1 MDQMYFTKKG
11 EKIAHQSWP
20 LALCSVDCSSLKCFD
35 LLYPLSVSFRV
46 HRYYRLA
53 PCISMLLTAC
63 TSFLIPLEAHSF
75 LYKNVPKVS
84 SKAFPCH
91 VLTWALCLTLS
102 MRCKEQGSI
111 NDLSR
116 LNAKQALKIRS
127 REYITCA
134 NWSLLRKN
142 LSNGIFQCSVTSKL
156 ILYTAIKP
164 LAIEYSADSDNIIVS
179 QVAGERILRTW
190 TFTLPRRAL
199 TLIQSHQIASG
210 PSKYLTRTWT
220 GGEHFSS
227 WRSLRRIYRT
237 SRSVNQLKR
246 LDRRLTSLYLRFCS
260 KD

>member
-1 MDQMYFTKKG
+1 MDQMYFTKKA

-84 SKAFPCH
+84 SKAFPWN
-91 VLTWALCLTLS
+91 VLTWALCLRLS
-102 MRCKEQGSI
+102 MRCKEQEARI
-111 NDLSR
+111 NQR
-116 LNAKQALKIRS
+116 LIQAQCLKIRS

-142 LSNGIFQCSVTSKL
+142 LSNGIFQCSVTS
-156 ILYTAIKP
+156 Y
-164 LAIEYSADSDNIIVS
+164 
-179 QVAGERILRTW
+179 
-190 TFTLPRRAL
+190 
-199 TLIQSHQIASG
+199 IQQSNH
-210 PSKYLTRTWT
+210 
-220 GGEHFSS
+220 
-227 WRSLRRIYRT
+227 
-237 SRSVNQLKR
+237 
-246 LDRRLTSLYLRFCS
+246 
-260 KD
+260 